1 MNVLGYVLLSIE
13 NSIITCTCMYVRDFG
28 AFTSFAVY
36 FFLWVVEGFFDLC
49 STHFHYIIHWTYM
62 LERYGK
68 KRFMY
73 FHLEITL
80 FSTIMFH
87 LLPIW
92 QRTFLFSLLMT
103 KENYSDARHFIVFST
118 LSEKFFSYLGSYV
131 LVGNGVFLWFSAD
144 KWTLKAETLAGVT

>member
-1 MNVLGYVLLSIE
+1 MFWAMLYCLLKIALSRAHIWMC
-13 NSIITCTCMYVRDFG
+13 IHFFRGTL
-28 AFTSFAVY
+28 
-36 FFLWVVEGFFDLC
+36 FLWVEAYIKLFFSLDIC
-49 STHFHYIIHWTYM
+49 SSHFHYRIHWTYM
-62 LERYGK
+62 FEWYSK

-80 FSTIMFH
+80 FSMIMFY

-118 LSEKFFSYLGSYV
+118 LLVIFLYYLGSYILQGLFV
-131 LVGNGVFLWFSAD
+131 KFLFELMKSFRSFA
-144 KWTLKAETLAGVT
+144 TSTFL